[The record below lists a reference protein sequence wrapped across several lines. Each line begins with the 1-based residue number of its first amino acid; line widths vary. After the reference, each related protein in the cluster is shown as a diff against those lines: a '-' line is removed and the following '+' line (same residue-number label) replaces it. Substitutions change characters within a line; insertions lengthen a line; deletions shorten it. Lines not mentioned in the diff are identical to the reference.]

1 MATPLTQVQL
11 GQAINGVASQ
21 YKTTVLPAIATAFG
35 MATVTKADA
44 LKILHGTLVKIA
56 KDIQDEDF

>member
-11 GQAINGVASQ
+11 GQAINSIANT
-21 YKTTVLPAIATAFG
+21 YKTTVLPNVATAFG
-35 MATVTKADA
+35 QATVTKADA
-44 LKILHGTLVKIA
+44 LKILHGVLVKIA

>member
-11 GQAINGVASQ
+11 GQAINSIANT
-21 YKTTVLPAIATAFG
+21 YKTTVLPNVAAAFG
-35 MATVTKADA
+35 QPTVTKADA
-44 LKILHGTLVKIA
+44 LKILHGVLVKIA